1 MIVMQKRSAGFKKH
15 DAIDMAVY
23 SGNLLFLDGDN
34 AHAWVLTLIISNLF
48 EMVGEGESTAERFAD
63 GFNTIARLGDRRTTV
78 LGWDLVSIA
87 KAIRNWIDHGL
98 ALDRLQEMNSAS
110 KTRARVETIDLTPI
124 SITDETD
131 PVYRVY
137 LNDDGNF
144 ELHFAPARFWLFVQE
159 WYKSRERS

>member
-1 MIVMQKRSAGFKKH
+1 MMQERSAGFEKN

-23 SGNLLFLDGDN
+23 SGNLLVRDGDN

-48 EMVGEGESTAERFAD
+48 EMVGEGETAAERFAD
-63 GFNTIARLGDRRTTV
+63 GFDMIARLGDRKTTV

-98 ALDRLQEMNSAS
+98 ALDRLQEMNSVS
-110 KTRARVETIDLTPI
+110 KARARVENIGLIPI
-124 SITDETD
+124 SNTDEND

-137 LNDDGNF
+137 LNGVGKF

-159 WYKSRERS
+159 WYKTRERS

>member
-1 MIVMQKRSAGFKKH
+1 MPDKAAGFGKS

-23 SGNLLFLDGDN
+23 SGNLLVRDRDN

-48 EMVGEGESTAERFAD
+48 EMVGEGATTAERFAD
-63 GFNTIARLGDRRTTV
+63 GFDSIARLGDRKTTV

-87 KAIRNWIDHGL
+87 KAIRNWIDHGF
-98 ALDRLQEMNSAS
+98 ALDRLQEMNSIS
-110 KTRARVETIDLTPI
+110 KTRARVEQIDLLPI
-124 SITDETD
+124 SITNEND

-137 LNDDGNF
+137 LNDNGSYA
-144 ELHFAPARFWLFVQE
+144 LRFAPARFWSFVQE